1 MTENNIKQQTDKQQ
15 AEDIWL
21 NAKMNPDSGLLE
33 TEAYGNPRNLAV
45 LMGAALARIAHEVP
59 DPSGFIFSS
68 MPCIMDAAFGVLE
81 DMEEADDNGEG
92 GEQP

>member
-1 MTENNIKQQTDKQQ
+1 MTENNNKQQ
-15 AEDIWL
+15 AEDIWIK
-21 NAKMNPDSGLLE
+21 ARMNPGTGLLE
-33 TEAYGNPRNLAV
+33 TEAQGSPSGLTV
-45 LMGAALARIAHEVP
+45 LLGAALARIAHEVP
-59 DPSGFIFSS
+59 NPRGFIFSS